1 MKNIVIGQSG
11 GPTAV
16 INSSLAGAMEYA
28 FSREEIGTVY
38 GMVNGIKGL
47 LENNLLNLN
56 EMFEGKD
63 DLIERLRLSP
73 AMFLGSCRYKLSE
86 NNFDD
91 YEKIVE
97 ILNENNIGYFIYIGG
112 NDSMDTVLK
121 MSQYAE
127 KNDIDIKFVG
137 VPKTIDNDLVGID
150 HSPGFGSAAKFVSAS
165 VKDISYDTSI
175 YAIKSVHIVEV
186 MGRDAGW
193 LAAASALAR
202 DEEMVAPHLIYMPEV
217 AFSTDRFVTDVE
229 EKLKKYNSVIVVVSE
244 GIRDENGKYISAKS
258 NKVDKFGHV
267 MLCGTGEYLK
277 GLVEENF
284 GCKVRCL
291 ELGVLQRSAGHYAS
305 VTDDKFGHVMLCG
318 TGEYLKGLVEEN
330 FGCKVR
336 CLELGVL
343 QRSAGHYASVT
354 DIREAYNLGVY
365 AVAATIKGESGK
377 FSTLKRINSK
387 PYIVEYGTENVSV
400 VANQEKKVP
409 RSWINKD
416 GNDVT
421 EEMLDYLRPLVKGSP
436 QIPEK
441 NGLPNYIQISHLDP

>member
-63 DLIERLRLSP
+63 ELIERLRLSP

-121 MSQYAE
+121 MSRYAE

-137 VPKTIDNDLVGID
+137 IPKTIDNDLVGID

-305 VTDDKFGHVMLCG
+305 VTD
-318 TGEYLKGLVEEN
+318 
-330 FGCKVR
+330 
-336 CLELGVL
+336 
-343 QRSAGHYASVT
+343 
-354 DIREAYNLGVY
+354 IREAYNLGVY
-365 AVAATIKGESGK
+365 AVAAAIKGESGK
-377 FSTLKRINSK
+377 FSTLKRISSK

-421 EEMLDYLRPLVKGSP
+421 GEMLDYLRPLVKGSP

>member
-47 LENNLLNLN
+47 LDNNLLNLN

-63 DLIERLRLSP
+63 ELIERLRLSP

-91 YEKIVE
+91 YEKIVDV
-97 ILNENNIGYFIYIGG
+97 LNENNIGYFIYIGG

-121 MSQYAE
+121 MSEYAK
-127 KNDIDIKFVG
+127 KNSIDIKFVG

-193 LAAASALAR
+193 IAASSALAR
-202 DEEMVAPHLIYMPEV
+202 DEDMVAPHLIYMPEV

-229 EKLKKYNSVIVVVSE
+229 EKLSKYNSVIIVVSE
-244 GIRDENGKYISAKS
+244 GIKDENGKYISAKS

-305 VTDDKFGHVMLCG
+305 VTD
-318 TGEYLKGLVEEN
+318 
-330 FGCKVR
+330 
-336 CLELGVL
+336 
-343 QRSAGHYASVT
+343 
-354 DIREAYNLGVY
+354 IREAYNLGVY
-365 AVAATIKGESGK
+365 AVSAALKGESGK
-377 FSTLKRINSK
+377 FSTLKRISTK
-387 PYIVEYGTENVSV
+387 PYIVEYGIQNVSV

-409 RSWINKD
+409 RNWIND
-416 GNDVT
+416 AGNDVT
-421 EEMLDYLRPLVKGSP
+421 QEMLDYLRPLVKGSP

>member
-16 INSSLAGAMEYA
+16 INSSLAGAMEYS

-97 ILNENNIGYFIYIGG
+97 ILNENNIGFFIYIGG

-305 VTDDKFGHVMLCG
+305 VTD
-318 TGEYLKGLVEEN
+318 
-330 FGCKVR
+330 
-336 CLELGVL
+336 
-343 QRSAGHYASVT
+343 
-354 DIREAYNLGVY
+354 IREAYNLGVY
-365 AVAATIKGESGK
+365 AVAAAIKGESGK